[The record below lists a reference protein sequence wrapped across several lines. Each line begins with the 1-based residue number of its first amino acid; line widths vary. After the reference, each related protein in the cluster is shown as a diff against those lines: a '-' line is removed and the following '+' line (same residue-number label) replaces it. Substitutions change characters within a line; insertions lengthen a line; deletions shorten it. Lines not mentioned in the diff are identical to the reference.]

1 MDFIDGA
8 AIKGAVTITL
18 RNVETG
24 DVDIWHGP
32 NAITNDGLELF
43 HQCLQGIAGASPIG
57 YLAIGSGTGSFPGSE
72 EAMYGEHYRRAI
84 TTMSIATNVATY
96 RVYFTTAQASG
107 LIREIGLSNSAASGG
122 GVLIGHIQ
130 VSPQKEKTSSREMI
144 VAISH
149 TLSRA

>member
-8 AIKGAVTITL
+8 TIKGAVTILL
-18 RNVETG
+18 RDVETG
-24 DVDIWHGP
+24 DVDIWHGA
-32 NAITNDGLELF
+32 NAITNVGLELF
-43 HQCLQGIAGASPIG
+43 HQCLQGIAGASPIA
-57 YLAIGSGTGSFPGSE
+57 YLAIGSGTGAFPGGAT
-72 EAMYGEHYRRAI
+72 AMYDEHCRKAI

-96 RVYFTTAQASG
+96 RTYFTTSQASG
-107 LIREIGLSNSAASGG
+107 LIREIGLMNAAAT

-130 VSPQKEKTSSREMI
+130 VSPQKLKSSAKEMI